1 MAKNLSRRSRNQ
13 RKTRNQRKHKTRTQ
27 QKTRS
32 RNLIRNQNRNRH
44 HNQRG
49 GMAEWSATGD
59 YTLIGPDARVTAQV
73 GPLDSAFG
81 ELPSVI
87 PQRGGRRNRNRN
99 HSFKKSRTQSRK
111 RNHSRRNQK
120 GGMAPFGDAGR
131 TLTAAQYAADGTN
144 PQFRTEVDVNER
156 YTGF

>member
-13 RKTRNQRKHKTRTQ
+13 RKNKTRTQ
-27 QKTRS
+27 KKSS
-32 RNLIRNQNRNRH
+32 RRNRNRNRNH
-44 HNQRG
+44 NHNQRG
-49 GMAEWSATGD
+49 GMAEWSAAGD
-59 YTLIGPDARVTAQV
+59 YTLIGPDARVSAQV

-87 PQRGGRRNRNRN
+87 PQRGGRRNRNRSRSRSR
-99 HSFKKSRTQSRK
+99 SFKKSRTQSRK

-156 YTGF
+156 YTGFSM

>member
-1 MAKNLSRRSRNQ
+1 MAKNLSRRTRNQ
-13 RKTRNQRKHKTRTQ
+13 RKTRTQRKNKNRTQ
-27 QKTRS
+27 RKSSR
-32 RNLIRNQNRNRH
+32 RNLIRNHNR
-44 HNQRG
+44 NQRG
-49 GMAEWSATGD
+49 GMADWSAAGD
-59 YTLIGPDARVTAQV
+59 YTLIGPDARVSAQV
-73 GPLDSAFG
+73 GPLDTAFG

-87 PQRGGRRNRNRN
+87 PQRGGRRNQRQSR
-99 HSFKKSRTQSRK
+99 SFKKSRTQSRK

-120 GGMAPFGDAGR
+120 GGMAPFGDTGR

>member
-1 MAKNLSRRSRNQ
+1 MAKNLSRSSR
-13 RKTRNQRKHKTRTQ
+13 R
-27 QKTRS
+27 
-32 RNLIRNQNRNRH
+32 NRNRSQRSKQSRRNR
-44 HNQRG
+44 NQRG
-49 GMAEWSATGD
+49 GMAEWSAAGD
-59 YTLIGPDARVTAQV
+59 YTLIGPDARVSAQV

-87 PQRGGRRNRNRN
+87 PQRGGRRTRSRSRSRSRT
-99 HSFKKSRTQSRK
+99 HSFKKSRTLSRK